1 MPSPTFQDQP
11 ALGIH
16 IYPPALILIK
26 RVTTTNVSE
35 PELLSAKAVLA
46 RFPII
51 GQIPRLRKTSKRAA
65 SNWGTEQL
73 PIPRSTPL
81 FCFGQHQW
89 VQIFNRHGRYSQ
101 CFSQGQ
107 YLPLST
113 SPCAY
118 STSDYC
124 WWGYFTL
131 QPRYQA

>member
-11 ALGIH
+11 ALGTH

-35 PELLSAKAVLA
+35 PELLSAKAILA

-65 SNWGTEQL
+65 SDWGTEQL
-73 PIPRSTPL
+73 AIPRSTPL

-89 VQIFNRHGRYSQ
+89 VQIFNRYGCYLQ

-113 SPCAY
+113 SPYAY
-118 STSDYC
+118 STTDYF

-131 QPRYQA
+131 QRRYQA